1 MFSLFSKRNKD
12 LSNCVFDWDAYYRDI
27 EKGMAFDERM
37 KKMKNFDYWVDKS
50 VKMAKEYA

>member
-12 LSNCVFDWDAYYRDI
+12 LSNCVFDWDTYYRDI
-27 EKGMAFDERM
+27 ERNMSFDERM

-50 VKMAKEYA
+50 VKMAKSYS